1 MNKGFVKNTAWI
13 IFGQIMQML
22 ISFVI
27 SMITARYLGPAN
39 YGLLNY
45 TASYLTFASSLC
57 TLGLNNIVINE
68 LIRRKNFEG
77 RIIGTSIG
85 MRLISS
91 LISSAAMV
99 LMIALTNRWD
109 TTMIWIAALQSVSLV
124 FEALDL
130 FNYWFQSRLMSKYV
144 SLSRIAA
151 CLIASVYKVYILATS
166 KDVFWFAFSS
176 SFEMICYVVILTL
189 AYRGCK
195 GPALSFSAEEGKQLL
210 MKSRHFII
218 SGLMVAIYAQMDK
231 IMIGKMIDQTSVG
244 LYSTAVYLC
253 GLWSFI
259 PNAMIDSARPL
270 ITSQR
275 SVNREKYRRRIVQ
288 LYSAVIWLGIAFGV
302 FVLIAG
308 EWIIGF
314 LYGEAYLPASGALKI
329 VSWYCIFAYLGV
341 ARNIWIVNENKYAYE
356 KRIAFLGSITNLIL
370 NSLLIP
376 IWGIEGAALATL
388 LTQFV
393 TNVVTQ
399 LCIADLREN
408 GRFIVQG
415 LFLQG
420 FRRRNRL

>member
-1 MNKGFVKNTAWI
+1 
-13 IFGQIMQML
+13 
-22 ISFVI
+22 
-27 SMITARYLGPAN
+27 
-39 YGLLNY
+39 
-45 TASYLTFASSLC
+45 
-57 TLGLNNIVINE
+57 
-68 LIRRKNFEG
+68 
-77 RIIGTSIG
+77 
-85 MRLISS
+85 
-91 LISSAAMV
+91 
-99 LMIALTNRWD
+99 
-109 TTMIWIAALQSVSLV
+109 
-124 FEALDL
+124 
-130 FNYWFQSRLMSKYV
+130 
-144 SLSRIAA
+144 
-151 CLIASVYKVYILATS
+151 
-166 KDVFWFAFSS
+166 
-176 SFEMICYVVILTL
+176 
-189 AYRGCK
+189 
-195 GPALSFSAEEGKQLL
+195 
-210 MKSRHFII
+210 
-218 SGLMVAIYAQMDK
+218 
-231 IMIGKMIDQTSVG
+231 MIDQTSVG

-275 SVNREKYRRRIVQ
+275 SINREKYRRRIVK
-288 LYSAVIWLGIAFGV
+288 LYSAVIWMGIAFGV